1 MREMRAISFVTKLI
15 EDGKLK
21 EGDAKHMLLHAIE
34 ADDVM
39 RGLGVASKLNA
50 DWEFL
55 MHLHAI
61 GRERAE
67 AWLETNFDKLGKES
81 SVDIRARYL

>member
-1 MREMRAISFVTKLI
+1 
-15 EDGKLK
+15 
-21 EGDAKHMLLHAIE
+21 
-34 ADDVM
+34 M

-55 MHLHAI
+55 THLRDI

-67 AWLETNFDKLGKES
+67 VWLARNANSLGS
-81 SVDIRARYL
+81 ASTIDIRERYL